1 MITPCGHRLIVKP
14 YAQKDL
20 DPLMSNALK
29 SDALKGFEIVNTNED
44 RENASVDRGIVL
56 AIGPT
61 AWQNESHGYVP
72 WCNVGDEI
80 LFAKFAGKFVKD
92 PDTKL
97 DVFILNDEDVVA
109 VVAKGAINE

>member
-1 MITPCGHRLIVKP
+1 MIKPVGHRLTVKP
-14 YAQKDL
+14 YTQKEL
-20 DPLMSNALK
+20 DPLMKDALA
-29 SDALKGFEIVNTNED
+29 SEFLKGFQVVNSNED

-56 AIGPT
+56 AIGST

-72 WCNVGDEI
+72 WCKVGDEI

-92 PDTKL
+92 PDTQL

-109 VVAKGAINE
+109 VVKEA